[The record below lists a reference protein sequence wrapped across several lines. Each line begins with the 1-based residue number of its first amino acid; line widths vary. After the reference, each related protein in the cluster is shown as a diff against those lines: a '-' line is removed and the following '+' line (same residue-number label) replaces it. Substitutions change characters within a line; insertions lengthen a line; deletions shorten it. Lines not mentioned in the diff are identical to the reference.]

1 MQSENLVVMHVSVG
15 IKLFIEKSEVKVCVY
30 KSINHT
36 CLNIIIQEQKS
47 TFIIN
52 SWQHINRKRID

>member
-15 IKLFIEKSEVKVCVY
+15 IKLFIEKSEVKVCIY

-47 TFIIN
+47 TFIII
-52 SWQHINRKRID
+52 SWM